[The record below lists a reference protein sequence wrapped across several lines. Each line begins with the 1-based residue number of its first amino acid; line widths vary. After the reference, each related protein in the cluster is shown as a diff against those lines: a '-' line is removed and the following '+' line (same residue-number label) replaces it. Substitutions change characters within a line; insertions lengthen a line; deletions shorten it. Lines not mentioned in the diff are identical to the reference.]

1 MCLPNSNVIILL
13 LCCCVKSWLE
23 CFKIWYTS
31 FPRLHS
37 IFMQRALR
45 RAITAKKVKIFL
57 TFLTPPPLSFLTFCL
72 VIISSRMKFP
82 FSILGP
88 ELIFTIKIRIH
99 TRWVGCLGFWKVWK
113 ILYFYFWNLPFGSLY
128 FNPTRRGAFKQKW
141 QFQHFFL
148 SNWAQKFEFSYKPMR
163 MPIIAFGGSWNGKK
177 GFFEVKMTKIYILNP
192 KLIVPD
198 HNQQFWVNF
207 DWF

>member
-1 MCLPNSNVIILL
+1 ML
-13 LCCCVKSWLE
+13 LE
-23 CFKIWYTS
+23 CEGGWFSPSILSKKKYGIFHTLGKPS
-31 FPRLHS
+31 KLKSKNFPG
-37 IFMQRALR
+37 F
-45 RAITAKKVKIFL
+45 
-57 TFLTPPPLSFLTFCL
+57 FLTPPPLSFLTFCL

-99 TRWVGCLGFWKVWK
+99 TRRVGCLGFWKVWK